1 MTIHAGHEAL
11 WVTLLGI
18 AAVSLRYL
26 PVSCPPVV
34 LVLRTIWAEIYLL
47 GLTGFLIR
55 ETSKVPAELASPL
68 PWFGWP
74 AWVHIPAHAAVWF
87 SVLLTARHLLQF
99 RIHRPHA
106 PELVDLTAD
115 ILLLPPTFGIL
126 AVRCLRILPE
136 RGDQDLWDA
145 TSTLDAAE
153 LWESWALWSFQK
165 LFIRYAQASNESN
178 LLFVHLKRLCQAGV
192 QQYLV
197 FNVATNIFEFAARG
211 VALFRPEVCELMWGG
226 SSDCQDVFFR
236 LQDHLVGAMWYSC
249 SVAIFCILRF
259 EVSMSECLAPIRPFW
274 KFWGAKLIVT
284 VASIQRLVLFGLTAF
299 SLFQEPFAWYA
310 HAYLLCLE
318 VCALSAIHFWAYP
331 EHEFRSD
338 GPLSPEKMKR
348 ACVDPPP
355 TAYGKLDED
364 STDSPMDSIELPELP
379 VEPSPD
385 LLPEAAISAKTCGA
399 ERKRSVKPYIP
410 KLPLPLP
417 AEVDEDAGE
426 EQGPRT
432 PPINYNVDDDDFS
445 DSCSNSEAS
454 VEV

>member
-1 MTIHAGHEAL
+1 MMTIHQGHEAL

-18 AAVSLRYL
+18 AAVSLRYM
-26 PVSCPPVV
+26 PVSFPSI
-34 LVLRTIWAEIYLL
+34 LLKIRTVWAEIYLL
-47 GLTGFLIR
+47 GLFGFLIR

-74 AWVHIPAHAAVWF
+74 AWVHIPAHLAVWF
-87 SVLLTARHLLQF
+87 CMILTARHVIQF
-99 RIHRPHA
+99 RTHRPQA
-106 PELVDLTAD
+106 PELVDLTVD
-115 ILLLPPTFGIL
+115 ILLLPPTFGLL

-165 LFIRYAQASNESN
+165 LFIRYAQASNEPN
-178 LLFVHLKRLCQAGV
+178 PLFVHLKRLCQAGV
-192 QQYLV
+192 QQYLI
-197 FNVATNIFEFAARG
+197 FNVLTNVFEFAARA

-259 EVSMSECLAPIRPFW
+259 EISMSECLAPIRPFW

-284 VASIQRLVLFGLTAF
+284 VASIQRLVLFGFTAF
-299 SLFQEPFAWYA
+299 SLFQVPFAWYA

-318 VCALSAIHFWAYP
+318 VCVLSVIHFWAYP

-338 GPLSPEKMKR
+338 GPLAPEKMLR
-348 ACVDPPP
+348 AVIDPPP

-364 STDSPMDSIELPELP
+364 SIDSPMGAIELPELP
-379 VEPSPD
+379 SGLPGDFVVEASSKKWT
-385 LLPEAAISAKTCGA
+385 EKAKF
-399 ERKRSVKPYIP
+399 VKPYIP

-417 AEVDEDAGE
+417 PEEFDDE
-426 EQGPRT
+426 EQGPHT
-432 PPINYNVDDDDFS
+432 PINYNVDDDDYT
-445 DSCSNSEAS
+445 DSPSNSEGNSGAS
-454 VEV
+454 EEI